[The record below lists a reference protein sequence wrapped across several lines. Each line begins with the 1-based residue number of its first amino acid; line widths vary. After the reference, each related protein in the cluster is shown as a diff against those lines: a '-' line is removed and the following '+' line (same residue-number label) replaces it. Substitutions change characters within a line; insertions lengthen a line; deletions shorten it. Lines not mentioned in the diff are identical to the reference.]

1 MVDVLK
7 NILRPVK
14 NVLFTMAFSIYD
26 LFRFLIYS
34 GMLKRDRVQRDYRL
48 IKIYHTL
55 EKSLAF
61 SKQKKGAGQA
71 VKKLLKGYLG
81 SDLPRETYSEKVA
94 RDVLIAFENNEGLI
108 DLPAEKEMLGGSKP
122 YSNHLLEKGTLDQPE
137 QFFYSRYSV
146 REFDTVKV
154 EQDKIIRAIQ
164 LASKTPSSCNR
175 QPWFTYHIDDADL
188 IRDVLSI
195 QGGAN
200 GFAQTIS
207 NLVVIAVDQRAYD
220 TAVERYQG
228 WIDGGMYGMSF
239 VYACHSLGL
248 GTCCLNW
255 AKNISD
261 ERKLR
266 RLLPIQKE
274 HTVLMFVAV
283 GLSSQEFKVCRSERT
298 PVMEKYKHLDKLQKG
313 GVV

>member
-1 MVDVLK
+1 MIDVLK
-7 NILRPVK
+7 NIMRPVK
-14 NVLFTMAFSIYD
+14 NVVFTIVFFIYD
-26 LFRFLIYS
+26 MFRFTVYS
-34 GMLKRDRVQRDYRL
+34 GMLKRDRVQRDFRL

-61 SKQKKGAGQA
+61 SKQRKGAGQS

-81 SDLPRETYSEKVA
+81 SNTPRETYSEKVA
-94 RDVLIAFENNEGLI
+94 EDVLTVFENNAN
-108 DLPAEKEMLGGSKP
+108 DVPTEKNMLGGSMP
-122 YSNHLLEKGTLDQPE
+122 YSKYRLEKGTLEEPE
-137 QFFYSRYSV
+137 QFFFSRYSV
-146 REFDTVKV
+146 REFDSIQV
-154 EQDKIIRAIQ
+154 EKDQIIKAID

-175 QPWFTYHIDDADL
+175 QPWFTYHIDDLEL
-188 IRDVLSI
+188 IREVLSI

-200 GFAQTIS
+200 GFSETIS

-261 ERKLR
+261 ERRLR
-266 RLLPIQKE
+266 RLLPLEKE
-274 HTVLMFVAV
+274 HSVLMFVAV
-283 GLSSQEFKVCRSERT
+283 GLASAEFKVCRSERT
-298 PVMEKYKHLDKLQKG
+298 PVMHKYKYFNKPQKA